1 MTKQRIL
8 ANTMSGDN
16 DAKKTY
22 EHKPLEELQ
31 EIFEGCKAYVLK
43 DDIERIVEI
52 LAINKRRTPTRY
64 YVHYDDFNKRL
75 DEWIVAE
82 DKIIKEKGY
91 MIPVVQPEEPSK
103 KKKKKVAT
111 NKQQASTP
119 AAEEGKEDVNIIDM
133 DSINVQ
139 GISNEE
145 VSREQEISRLRT
157 SGSMVQNPHQVARI
171 RNFTKVIIGE
181 HEVEPWYFSAYPI
194 ELTDN
199 DVIYI
204 DDFTLEFFGS
214 QKQYERFRTKCSLR
228 HPPGNETY
236 RDGYVSFFE
245 IDGKNQRKWC
255 RNLCLLSKLFLDHK
269 TLYYDVDPFLFY
281 CMTRRDEYG
290 HRLVGYFSKEKM
302 SQENYNVA
310 CILTL
315 PQYQRKGYGR
325 LLIEF
330 SYELSKIEKKT
341 GSPEKPLSDLGL
353 LSYRAYWSD
362 VLVKLLCD
370 INGENRLNSEIS
382 VEEISA
388 LTSITVQDILHTAGV
403 LGILRYHK
411 GQHMIFIT
419 DELLERYE
427 KIKNSKK
434 RRIHPQFLHWNPP
447 SFTQGQ
453 LKFGF

>member
-1 MTKQRIL
+1 MG
-8 ANTMSGDN
+8 SD
-16 DAKKTY
+16 DSDEKKTY
-22 EHKPLEELQ
+22 ESKTFTSLE
-31 EIFEGCKAYVLK
+31 EIFEGCKCYVTK
-43 DDIERIVEI
+43 DDIERVVEV
-52 LAINKRRTPTRY
+52 LAINKRRNILKF

-75 DEWIVAE
+75 DEWVVAE
-82 DKIIKEKGY
+82 ERVIMEKGY
-91 MIPVVQPEEPSK
+91 MIPVIPPEDPK
-103 KKKKKVAT
+103 KKKQKKT
-111 NKQQASTP
+111 SDKKKQQSNGSIT
-119 AAEEGKEDVNIIDM
+119 ENKNENIVDM
-133 DSINVQ
+133 DSLNVQ
-139 GISNEE
+139 GISTEE
-145 VSREQEISRLRT
+145 ISREAEIDRLRT
-157 SGSMVQNPHQVARI
+157 SGSMIQNPHQVARI

-181 HEVEPWYFSAYPI
+181 YEVEPWYFSAYPI

-199 DVIYI
+199 DEIYI
-204 DDFTLEFFGS
+204 DDFTLEYFGS
-214 QKQYERFRTKCSLR
+214 KKQYERFRSKCSLR
-228 HPPGNETY
+228 HPPGNEIY
-236 RDGYVSFFE
+236 RDDYVSFFE

-330 SYELSKIEKKT
+330 SYELSKVEKKT

-353 LSYRAYWSD
+353 LSYRAYWAD
-362 VLVKLLCD
+362 VLIKLLCE
-370 INGENRLNSEIS
+370 INFENKMNSEIS

-419 DELLERYE
+419 DELLARYE
-427 KIKNSKK
+427 KLKNSKK
-434 RRIHPQFLHWNPP
+434 RRIHPQFLHWTPP

>member
-1 MTKQRIL
+1 
-8 ANTMSGDN
+8 MSN
-16 DAKKTY
+16 DSDDEQKIY
-22 EHKPLEELQ
+22 EPKELKSVD
-31 EIFEGCKAYVLK
+31 EIFEGCKCFVLK
-43 DDIERIVEI
+43 DDIERLAEV
-52 LAINKRRTPTRY
+52 LAINKRREPTRF

-75 DEWIVAE
+75 DEWIVADE
-82 DKIIKEKGY
+82 RIIMEKGY
-91 MIPVVQPEEPSK
+91 MIPITPPEDPK
-103 KKKKKVAT
+103 KKKQKKT
-111 NKQQASTP
+111 NEKKKQMPSSS
-119 AAEEGKEDVNIIDM
+119 GSEDVNVVDL

-139 GISNEE
+139 GIGGVEI
-145 VSREQEISRLRT
+145 SREAEIDRLRT
-157 SGSMVQNPHQVARI
+157 SGSMVKNPHQVARI
-171 RNFTKVIIGE
+171 RNFRKVIIGE

-199 DVIYI
+199 DEIYI
-204 DDFTLEFFGS
+204 DDFTLEYFGS
-214 QKQYERFRTKCSLR
+214 KKQYERFRSKCSLR
-228 HPPGNETY
+228 HPPGNEIY
-236 RDGYVSFFE
+236 RDDYVSFFE

-255 RNLCLLSKLFLDHK
+255 RNLCLLTKLFLDHK

-362 VLVKLLCD
+362 VLIKLLCE
-370 INGENRLNSEIS
+370 INFEAKMNSEIS

-411 GQHMIFIT
+411 GQHMIFIS
-419 DELLERYE
+419 DELLARYE
-427 KIKNSKK
+427 KLKNSNKK
-434 RRIHPQFLHWNPP
+434 RIHPQFLHWSPP